1 MFWVLGAILGAI
13 AAPAV
18 GVAAAVGAVAGAVI
32 GAAASSN
39 SNPKNSTSSAA
50 INAGSGSSTAKTI
63 WVDNE
68 KVREVDLGFDPIP
81 ICRPKF
87 IKFKFE
93 GLRPNTRHFFFAAGK
108 DMTNYVSTDSGQ
120 INNFNDNTRNSIYRN
135 PGEKYINETGYPTEL
150 GGPSGAL
157 YSDVYGNL
165 EGIFYLQR
173 NSSLT
178 FATGQIRFKV
188 IDINRNS
195 FENSISFG
203 SAVYT
208 AGGTISYSYT
218 DNYIDGKKEIP
229 NPNYV
234 APSDSGSS
242 TSKGS
247 TRDNDKEDNGPVYGY
262 RDGDTWHNA
271 YDDKG
276 AKALEEKFANS
287 DADFGSQYGS
297 GYKSG
302 TYGI

>member
-1 MFWVLGAILGAI
+1 MFWLIGAILGAV

-18 GVAAAVGAVAGAVI
+18 GVAVAVGATAGAVV
-32 GAAASSN
+32 GAALSSK

-50 INAGSGSSTAKTI
+50 INAGSSTSKTI

-68 KVREVDLGFDPIP
+68 IVREVDLGFDPIP

-120 INNFNDNTRNSIYRN
+120 INNFNDDTRNSVYRN
-135 PGEKYINETGYPTEL
+135 PGEKYTNETGYPAEL

-178 FATGQIRFKV
+178 FATGQITFNV
-188 IDINRNS
+188 IDISNNS

-203 SAVYT
+203 SVVYT

-218 DNYIDGKKEIP
+218 DHYIDGKKEIP

-234 APSDSGSS
+234 APSNAGSS
-242 TSKGS
+242 TSRGNS
-247 TRDNDKEDNGPVYGY
+247 RDRGRYDNSISGGVGGDRAPGGDYGH
-262 RDGDTWHNA
+262 RGW
-271 YDDKG
+271 
-276 AKALEEKFANS
+276 
-287 DADFGSQYGS
+287 
-297 GYKSG
+297 
-302 TYGI
+302 